1 LWVKRENKKG
11 GGRGGHKVKQAGG
24 ISTTQAPDFESIIH
38 RSSYASPA
46 AVPLFGNRN
55 IQICPSLDHRIFSL
69 EPHHI
74 GWCSLQKQALA
85 LLAGLLA
92 GAGLEQSRAGGRLE
106 DLADT
111 LIGTG
116 RALEVLVGTDLL
128 ADLLTLLKD
137 ALVIC

>member
-74 GWCSLQKQALA
+74 SWCSLQKHAAALA
-85 LLAGLLA
+85 TLALLA
-92 GAGLEQSRAGGRLE
+92 GAGLKQSRAGGGLE

-111 LIGTG
+111 LVGTG

-128 ADLLTLLKD
+128 ADLLTL
-137 ALVIC
+137 